1 MKIAI
6 DISQIVYQGTGV
18 ARYTKGLIE
27 ALLKYDK
34 KNLYLFFFSS
44 LRQKLDKNIE
54 TKICKKFLLKKH
66 FLPPTLLDFF
76 WNKLHI
82 FPIDNFIGE
91 NDLVLTSDWTEPPS
105 QSKKITVVH
114 DLVYLKF
121 PETFDKK
128 IVNVQKRRLK
138 WVKKESSL
146 IIADSFSTKND
157 IMELLKVPENKIEV
171 IYPAV
176 EISNPTLPEIKK
188 IINKYQIRRPFILTV
203 GKIEPRKNLQRLINA
218 FKKTNIKNIDL
229 FIVGPKGWN
238 SSNYKL
244 FTRRS
249 LGEDGQITNCNNI
262 KFLGFIPDQDLF
274 CLYKEALFFIYPSIY
289 EGFGYPLVEA
299 MEVGCPVTTSNTS
312 SLKEIA
318 EGYGLLFNPYSED
331 NIADTIIT
339 MYRNENL
346 RKQLK
351 EKGKKRSRDFSQ
363 KKFAHDL
370 MEAFE
375 KIYQT

>member
-1 MKIAI
+1 MRIAI

-18 ARYTKGLIE
+18 AKYTKGLIE

-34 KNLYLFFFSS
+34 KNRYVFFFSS
-44 LRQKLDKNIE
+44 LRQKLDINVE
-54 TKICKKFLLKKH
+54 TKICQKFLLKKY
-66 FLPPTLLDFF
+66 FLPPTLLDFL

-114 DLVYLKF
+114 DLIYLKF
-121 PETFDKK
+121 PETLDKK
-128 IVNVQKRRLK
+128 IVNVQKRRLV

-146 IIADSFSTKND
+146 IISDSFATKND
-157 IMELLKVPENKIEV
+157 IVELLKVPEDKIKV

-188 IINKYQIRRPFILTV
+188 TINKYQIKRPFILTV
-203 GKIEPRKNLQRLINA
+203 GKIEPRKNIKRLINA
-218 FKKTNIKNIDL
+218 FMKAKIKDIDL
-229 FIVGPKGWN
+229 LIVGPKGWSIEN
-238 SSNYKL
+238 RPLAIDY
-244 FTRRS
+244 
-249 LGEDGQITNCNNI
+249 QQYNNI
-262 KFLGFIPDQDLF
+262 KFLGFIPDKDLS
-274 CLYKEALFFIYPSIY
+274 CLYKTALFFIYPSIY
-289 EGFGYPLVEA
+289 EGFGYPVIEA
-299 MEVGCPVTTSNTS
+299 MKMGCASATSNTS

-318 EGYGLLFNPYSED
+318 DGFALLFNPYSED
-331 NIADTIIT
+331 DITNTIVT

-370 MEAFE
+370 MRAFE